1 MPLGFELSIV
11 FTREMENG
19 VMERD
24 VKRKD
29 RWQKEREA
37 RWLYLMDK
45 RMNKTREE
53 ISQVNSEINRGME
66 S

>member
-1 MPLGFELSIV
+1 
-11 FTREMENG
+11 
-19 VMERD
+19 MERN

-29 RWQKEREA
+29 GWQKERKA

-45 RMNKTREE
+45 RMSKTTKET
-53 ISQVNSEINRGME
+53 SQVNSEIDRGME